1 MLHFAVAWESLRFI
15 AAVTYYFP
23 VTAERNEARAAY
35 DLLSV
40 GAAVCYLYTFD
51 PLALGACAHAE
62 LGRLSGA
69 GEGLDQSSPGSAR
82 IQTLGLSWQVRTR
95 IISRIWI
102 FADARVGWNERRPQF
117 TVEGAGLVHAPAE
130 FALRL
135 LFGPMIELE

>member
-1 MLHFAVAWESLRFI
+1 MLHFGVAWESLRFI
-15 AAVTYYFP
+15 SAVTYYFP
-23 VTAERNEARAAY
+23 VTGERDGARASF
-35 DLLSV
+35 DLLSI
-40 GAAVCYLYTFD
+40 GLAACYLYTLD

-69 GEGLDQSSPGSAR
+69 GLGLDQSSPGSAR

-95 IISRIWI
+95 IVSRIWI
-102 FADARVGWNERRPQF
+102 FGDARVAWNERRPQF

-135 LFGPMIELE
+135 LLGPMIELE